1 MSWKMQGSQR
11 ATLAAVAVLLAGSL
25 LSFLV
30 GVLDDERHRVEARN
44 QALVEVSALRAQLER
59 EITATFTVTEGI
71 VHLIGLEG
79 DLAPERFAGM
89 ASQAMNSARHI
100 RNIVLAPDNTVSQVY
115 PLAGNEAILGLSYR
129 QLAEQL
135 HTVDQARQSGRPVL
149 AGPLTLVQ
157 GGQGLIQRAPVFT
170 GEGRAR
176 HYWGVVSIVAKAD
189 SLLAAGGMKPSANLR
204 LALRGKDGRGAAGDL
219 IWGDDGIF
227 SLDPVTMELPVPGG
241 SWVIAALPRGGWPG
255 ATPWRSDYTLLGLA
269 FTLACAAFAYMVVCR
284 GELIRQKNAA
294 LSREVQERGVT
305 EQALRH
311 SQQTLN
317 AVLDNAPGL
326 IYVFDA
332 EGLLVMGNRRFE
344 EAIGQPRESLLG
356 RPRRDF
362 MGAEVAAEHEANDR
376 LVLAERAVIAFE
388 ESGPEVGQR
397 RTYLTNK
404 CPMFDEHGA
413 VTAVVGISA
422 DITERKGA
430 EVAQRLAAAVLD
442 STAEGVVVS
451 DAELRIISVNRAFT
465 AITGYTEA
473 EVLGRTPGIV
483 KSERQGEEFYQAMWA
498 ALNGAGVWNGEVWNR
513 RKNGEIY
520 PEWLTINVLRDK
532 DGRVSNYVGVFSD
545 ISALKHSQAEL
556 ERLAH
561 FDPLTHLPNRVLFHD
576 RLQHALERA
585 DRYEHLVAVV
595 LLDLDGFKTVN
606 DSLGHPVGDRLLQQV
621 AERLKTCVRVED
633 TVSRLGGDEFAII
646 LANLGQGTDALEVI
660 RKVLAVVQEPFDLDG
675 ASAMVTTSIGI
686 AVYPAD
692 GGEPDELLRNADSAM
707 YDAKEAGRNS
717 YRFYQMEMTQR
728 AQEKL
733 NLERSLRRAL
743 ENGEFEIWYQPQVN
757 LHSGR
762 LLGAEALIRWRD
774 PENGLV
780 SPDAFIPVAERTGLI
795 IPIGAWVVEEVCA
808 QVVRWRE
815 QGWFDGRVAINVS
828 APQIDRSDF
837 IATLQAAMAR
847 HGTPPEALEIEVTES
862 FIMASADH
870 ASAVLNAVQDLGIT
884 TAVDDFG
891 TGYSSFAYL
900 KSLPIDN
907 LKIDRVF
914 VNGLPSDG
922 NDVAICRAIIA
933 MAHSLGFRTIAE
945 GVETVEQWEFLRQEG
960 CDEGQGYLLS
970 RPLPAAAFEAWLQ
983 AWVASRGVGILPKP
997 VDSWYI

>member
-1 MSWKMQGSQR
+1 MSRKIQGKQR
-11 ATLAAVAVLLAGSL
+11 ALLAAVAVLVAGSL
-25 LSFLV
+25 FSFLV
-30 GVLDDERHRVEARN
+30 GTLDGERHRIEARN

-89 ASQAMNSARHI
+89 ARLAMESARHI
-100 RNIVLAPDNTVSQVY
+100 RNIVLAPGNTVTQVY
-115 PLAGNEAILGLSYR
+115 PLAGNEAVLGFSYDR
-129 QLAEQL
+129 LAEQFR
-135 HTVDQARQSGRPVL
+135 TVDQARQSGHPVL
-149 AGPLTLVQ
+149 AGPVALVQ
-157 GGQGLIQRAPVFT
+157 GGQGLVQRAPVFT

-219 IWGDDGIF
+219 IWGDDNVF
-227 SLDPVTMELPVPGG
+227 ALDPVTMELPVPGG
-241 SWVIAALPRGGWPG
+241 TWIIAAVPQGGWQAG
-255 ATPWRSDYTLLGLA
+255 SPWRSDYTLLGLL
-269 FTLACAAFAYMVVCR
+269 FTLACSIFAYIVVCR
-284 GELIRQKNAA
+284 GEQIRQKNAA
-294 LSREVQERGVT
+294 LSLEILERGRT
-305 EQALRH
+305 EQALRD

-332 EGLLVMGNRRFE
+332 EGRLVMANRRFE
-344 EAIGQPRESLLG
+344 EVIGQPRSLLLG
-356 RPRRDF
+356 QHRRDF
-362 MGAEVAAEHEANDR
+362 MAPELAAEHSANDR
-376 LVLAERAVIAFE
+376 LVMAERNTIAFE
-388 ESGPEVGQR
+388 EPGLERGAA

-404 CPMFDEHGA
+404 CPMFDAAGT

-465 AITGYTEA
+465 EITGYSEA

-483 KSERQGEEFYQAMWA
+483 KSERQGEAFYQAMWA
-498 ALNGAGVWNGEVWNR
+498 ALNSVGAWRGEVWNR
-513 RKNGEIY
+513 RKNGELF

-532 DGRVSNYVGVFSD
+532 DGLVRNYVGVFSD

-561 FDPLTHLPNRVLFHD
+561 FDPLTDLPNRVLFHD

-585 DRYEHLVAVV
+585 ERYEHLVAVV

-621 AERLKTCVRVED
+621 AQRLKTCIRVED

-646 LANLGQGTDALEVI
+646 LSNLGQGTDALEVI

-675 ASAMVTTSIGI
+675 ASAMVTTSIGV

-692 GGEPDELLRNADSAM
+692 GGVPDELLRNADSAM
-707 YDAKEAGRNS
+707 YDAKEAGRNN
-717 YRFYQMEMTQR
+717 YRFYQAAMTQR

-733 NLERSLRRAL
+733 SLERALRRAL
-743 ENGEFEIWYQPQVN
+743 ENDEFEIWYQPQVN

-795 IPIGAWVVEEVCA
+795 IPIGAWVVDEVCA
-808 QVVRWRE
+808 QVVRWRD
-815 QGWFDGRVAINVS
+815 QGLFDGRVAINVS

-837 IATLQAAMAR
+837 IATLQAAIAR

-870 ASAVLNAVQDLGIT
+870 ASSVLHAVQALGIT

-900 KSLPIDN
+900 KALPIDN

-914 VNGLPSDG
+914 VNGLPNDG

-945 GVETVEQWEFLRQEG
+945 GVETGDQWEFLRQEG

-983 AWVASRGVGILPKP
+983 AWVASRGEGILPQQAE
-997 VDSWYI
+997 SWFI